1 MEMHQVRYFLAVCEA
16 LNFTR
21 AAEACHVAQP
31 SLTAAIKKLEQELGG
46 ELFRRERSRTHL
58 TDLGKLMRPH
68 MEQVYAASE
77 AAKADAYGF
86 TALEKAEIKLGV
98 MSTIG
103 PTQIVGF
110 LTRLSQDIPAIELS
124 IREAAGKDLITL
136 LLEGEIDV
144 GLIGLPSFS
153 DRLNAIPL
161 YSERY
166 TIAFAQG
173 HAFEQMNTVPLSRLD
188 GEDYLVRLHCEF
200 ADHFE
205 AMGFEASHEVKV
217 RYSSEREDWIQAMV
231 LAGMG
236 CTVMP
241 EFLPLLP
248 GIATRSLVEPEIA
261 RTISL
266 VTVAG
271 RRHSPAVGALVRLAH
286 RYPWPR

>member
-1 MEMHQVRYFLAVCEA
+1 
-16 LNFTR
+16 
-21 AAEACHVAQP
+21 
-31 SLTAAIKKLEQELGG
+31 
-46 ELFRRERSRTHL
+46 
-58 TDLGKLMRPH
+58 
-68 MEQVYAASE
+68 
-77 AAKADAYGF
+77 
-86 TALEKAEIKLGV
+86 

-110 LTRLSQDIPAIELS
+110 LTRLNQDIPAIELS
-124 IREAAGKDLITL
+124 IREAAGKHLIAL

-144 GLIGLPSFS
+144 GLIGLPSFP

-173 HAFEQMNTVPLSRLD
+173 HAFEQMNTVPLAQLD

-231 LAGMG
+231 LAWMG

-248 GIATRSLVEPEIA
+248 GIATRSFA
-261 RTISL
+261 ASL
-266 VTVAG
+266 LGSKG
-271 RRHSPAVGALVRLAH
+271 RNALRFFAIGTSHEGNLSCVSPANGSGLRRMTFGPGIGAPSSTSRRPPHRRLSVAFSSRALKRSRATRNAFSASSTRFFTSSGVPPVRPATSSSAS
-286 RYPWPR
+286 